1 MGSPNAVA
9 SLRMPWMY
17 LLISG
22 IVGLRLDLVEIGKS
36 LFPLFPQEYRYT
48 FTSLAMAHMNPES
61 SRAMAV
67 TILFLSFPLAISL
80 RNLPQSLT

>member
-1 MGSPNAVA
+1 MDSPNAVA

-17 LLISG
+17 LLMSVIGVLRRRFCGNMGKLLFPIST
-22 IVGLRLDLVEIGKS
+22 KS
-36 LFPLFPQEYRYT
+36 LYT
-48 FTSLAMAHMNPES
+48 STSLAMAHMNPES

-67 TILFLSFPLAISL
+67 TILVFSFPLAISL

>member
-17 LLISG
+17 LLMSV
-22 IVGLRLDLVEIGKS
+22 IVLLRRRSCGERGK
-36 LFPLFPQEYRYT
+36 LLCPLSTRNLYT
-48 FTSLAMAHMNPES
+48 STSLAMAHMNPQS

-67 TILFLSFPLAISL
+67 TILVFSFPLAISL

>member
-1 MGSPNAVA
+1 MDSPNAVA
-9 SLRMPWMY
+9 SLRMPWMH

-22 IVGLRLDLVEIGKS
+22 MVGLRLDLVEIGKS
-36 LFPLFPQEYRYT
+36 LLALFPQEYRYT
-48 FTSLAMAHMNPES
+48 FTSRAMAQMNPES

-67 TILFLSFPLAISL
+67 RTLFFSFPLAISL

>member
-1 MGSPNAVA
+1 MDSPNAVA

-17 LLISG
+17 LLMSV
-22 IVGLRLDLVEIGKS
+22 IVGLRFSGNMEMS
-36 LFPLFPQEYRYT
+36 LSPISQKNLYPS
-48 FTSLAMAHMNPES
+48 TSLAMAHMNPES

-67 TILFLSFPLAISL
+67 TILVFSFPLAISL

>member
-1 MGSPNAVA
+1 VDSPNAVA

-17 LLISG
+17 LLMSV
-22 IVGLRLDLVEIGKS
+22 IVVLRPRFCGNVGK
-36 LFPLFPQEYRYT
+36 PLFHISTKNLYPS
-48 FTSLAMAHMNPES
+48 TSLAMAHMNPES

-67 TILFLSFPLAISL
+67 MTLVFSFPLAISL